1 MKRRLTSLSDH
12 LDYGWVIVFVG
23 MISMAFWFGLRTT
36 FSVFFVALIDQFHWG
51 RAEAAGAQ
59 SMTLLAYTLTVP
71 IIGALIDRVGPRKVV
86 LPGIALTGLGLLLC
100 TQIRNLSHFYLFF
113 GVIVGT
119 GTVCLSITPYTI
131 IITHWFEQKRGLANG
146 LAGVGIGLG
155 PLLFVP
161 LCQYL
166 INLKGWP
173 FAYLVLALATL
184 AIPLPLNAFFLK
196 QRHGDTPDPV
206 EGNPPVNSSGNSKEP
221 FQPYPSWR
229 REPRLRDLLKT
240 GRFWALI
247 LFPSLAA
254 FTIYVVLVHHVRY
267 LVDLGVDRF
276 LVASLFAALG
286 ALSAGFRFFWGW
298 LSDRIGREIA
308 YTMGGI
314 CFCGGTLFLL
324 LFQSIRSPSLVYL
337 FSLFFGVGWGA
348 TAPMF
353 MSISGDLY
361 KGKNFG
367 LIYGF
372 IEAMI
377 GIGGAVGAWGAGWIF
392 DRTQSYTPAFF
403 AAILSGILSTVLVW
417 FVTPRKARRA
427 STSTK

>member
-1 MKRRLTSLSDH
+1 MKRCLASLSDH
-12 LDYGWVIVFVG
+12 LDYGWVIVLVG
-23 MISMAFWFGLRTT
+23 MVSMAFWFGLRTT

-100 TQIRNLSHFYLFF
+100 TQIRTLPTFYLFF

-119 GTVCLSITPYTI
+119 GTVYLSITPYMI

-196 QRHGDTPDPV
+196 QRQEGPSDPA
-206 EGNPPVNSSGNSKEP
+206 EACPPVHSSGNRSP
-221 FQPYPSWR
+221 NS
-229 REPRLRDLLKT
+229 
-240 GRFWALI
+240 
-247 LFPSLAA
+247 
-254 FTIYVVLVHHVRY
+254 
-267 LVDLGVDRF
+267 
-276 LVASLFAALG
+276 
-286 ALSAGFRFFWGW
+286 
-298 LSDRIGREIA
+298 
-308 YTMGGI
+308 GI
-314 CFCGGTLFLL
+314 C
-324 LFQSIRSPSLVYL
+324 
-337 FSLFFGVGWGA
+337 
-348 TAPMF
+348 
-353 MSISGDLY
+353 
-361 KGKNFG
+361 
-367 LIYGF
+367 
-372 IEAMI
+372 
-377 GIGGAVGAWGAGWIF
+377 
-392 DRTQSYTPAFF
+392 
-403 AAILSGILSTVLVW
+403 
-417 FVTPRKARRA
+417 
-427 STSTK
+427 

>member
-1 MKRRLTSLSDH
+1 MKRHLPSLPGH
-12 LDYGWVIVFVG
+12 LDTGWVIVIVG
-23 MISMAFWFGLRTT
+23 MVSMAFWFGLRTT

-59 SMTLLAYTLTVP
+59 SITLLAYTLTVP
-71 IIGALIDRVGPRKVV
+71 IIGALIDRVGPRRVV
-86 LPGIALTGLGLLLC
+86 LPGIALAGLGLLLC

-131 IITHWFEQKRGLANG
+131 MITHWFEQKRGLANG

-155 PLLFVP
+155 PFLFVP

-166 INLKGWP
+166 IHSKGWP

-184 AIPLPLNAFFLK
+184 AIPLPLNALFLK
-196 QRHGDTPDPV
+196 QRREEVSSSAEDPSPV
-206 EGNPPVNSSGNSKEP
+206 DFSRKREGSLQSYSSS
-221 FQPYPSWR
+221 R
-229 REPRLRDLLKT
+229 REPRLRELLKT

-267 LVDLGVDRF
+267 LVDLGVDQF

-308 YTMGGI
+308 YTLGGI
-314 CFCGGTLFLL
+314 CFCAGTFFLL
-324 LFQSIRSPSLVYL
+324 LFQSVGSLFLVFL
-337 FSLFFGVGWGA
+337 FGLFFGVGWGA

-377 GIGGAVGAWGAGWIF
+377 GIGGAAGAWGAGWIF
-392 DRTQSYTPAFF
+392 DRMQSYSPAFL
-403 AAILSGILSTVLVW
+403 AAIVSGILSIVLVW
-417 FVTPRKARRA
+417 FVSPHKAR
-427 STSTK
+427 